1 MSTKTEKLT
10 NLPRIVSRTEWQQA
24 RDQLLV
30 KEKAAT
36 RAHDAL
42 AAERR
47 RLPMVRIEKDYVFDG
62 PNGKTRLFELF
73 EGRRQ
78 LIIYHF
84 MFAPSVDGW
93 PSAGCPGCS
102 LVVDYIGPLAHLHVR
117 DTSLALVSRAPLAN
131 LEAYKR
137 RMGWNVPWY
146 SSAEND
152 FNDDFGLTTDE
163 GETFGLSAFLR
174 DGENVF
180 HTYTSPPNVLSKQ
193 LPATLRCSI
202 GPSSAVRSNGRTR
215 RPAGPS
221 QHHMCGGAATTN
233 INKPNSPKL
242 TDR

>member
-1 MSTKTEKLT
+1 MTTKQQG
-10 NLPRIVSRTEWQQA
+10 LPRVVSREEWRVA
-24 RDQLLV
+24 RESLLA

-36 RAHDAL
+36 RARDAL
-42 AAERR
+42 NAERR

-62 PNGKTRLFELF
+62 PNGKTR
-73 EGRRQ
+73 GRRQ

-102 LVVDYIGPLAHLHVR
+102 MVVDYIGPLAHLHAR
-117 DTSLALVSRAPLAN
+117 DTPLALVSRAPLAN

-137 RMGWNVPWY
+137 RMGWHVPWY

-152 FNDDFGLTTDE
+152 FNDGFGLTTGE

-180 HTYTSPPNVLSKQ
+180 HTYFTTIVLSKQ
-193 LPATLRCSI
+193 LTATLRCSI
-202 GPSSAVRSNGRTR
+202 GPFSAVRRNGRTR
-215 RPAGPS
+215 RPTGPS
-221 QHHMCGGAATTN
+221 QHPTCGGAATTN
-233 INKPNSPKL
+233 INK
-242 TDR
+242 TQIT